1 MHIKKIY
8 RNEAAEGQ
16 RFNITNTSAVL
27 SKATGLDWSGMQ
39 FGRSIYAA
47 VSWPLNA
54 KKTIPVADAF
64 KFLEAGKQ
72 AAKDAGWRVQD
83 EPHAQAGVIVSK
95 DPFGVDREFKT
106 FDEYKKWAAKN
117 PKGADA
123 YRVIQIG
130 LSLRDGLKKKES
142 VNSAAQDTAEKWLK
156 EVLAEFNKNPTR
168 YKDGYEIEDLID
180 VIGIESDELEE
191 HEKELDYVVAGLA
204 KDGFEML

>member
-16 RFNITNTSAVL
+16 HFNITNTSAAL

-39 FGRSIYAA
+39 FGRSIYSA
-47 VSWPLNA
+47 VSWPLDA
-54 KKTIPVADAF
+54 KKTISVEDAF
-64 KFLEAGKQ
+64 KALEAGKQ

-83 EPHAQAGVIVSK
+83 EPHARAGVIVSK
-95 DPFGVDREFKT
+95 GPFGVDHEFKT

-142 VNSAAQDTAEKWLK
+142 VNSTAEKWLK
-156 EVLAEFNKNPTR
+156 DVLAEFNKNPAR
-168 YKDGYEIEDLID
+168 YKDGYEIEDVID
-180 VIGIESDELEE
+180 VIGIASDELEE
-191 HEKELDYVVAGLA
+191 YEKELDYVTAGLTNA
-204 KDGFEML
+204 GFEML